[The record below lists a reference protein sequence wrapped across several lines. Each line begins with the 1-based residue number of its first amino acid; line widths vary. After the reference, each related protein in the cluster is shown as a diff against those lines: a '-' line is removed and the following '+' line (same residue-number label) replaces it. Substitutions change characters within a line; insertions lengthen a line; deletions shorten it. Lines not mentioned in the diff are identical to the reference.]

1 MSIKDTLDKDYNK
14 IQGYKDWWNENIE
27 KIKKEFFI
35 NFISLRNSHQHEN
48 NGFITYVVSVE
59 KHPNLLLL
67 HFDFSFPRDQIIKSK
82 SFKMID
88 LDQNLNSFWQKQR
101 ETFLK
106 KSRDSMI
113 NKKIK
118 DEEKV
123 KNEIIIDEF
132 GNRLPL
138 RTYLLKTAFSE
149 FSKIQE
155 KLVLEGRTILI
166 GIIIKNQDEVIDPEK
181 FMEICDRLI
190 LKFNDI
196 SIDAYEKFYHKIK
209 KGK

>member
-1 MSIKDTLDKDYNK
+1 
-14 IQGYKDWWNENIE
+14 
-27 KIKKEFFI
+27 
-35 NFISLRNSHQHEN
+35 
-48 NGFITYVVSVE
+48 
-59 KHPNLLLL
+59 
-67 HFDFSFPRDQIIKSK
+67 
-82 SFKMID
+82 MID

-123 KNEIIIDEF
+123 KNKIIIDEF